1 MNTKFA
7 ISTLALTSY
16 LFFAYAQ
23 PSHAEPSHEAGAI
36 VKDKPTVVFI
46 TGDDEY
52 HSREIMLP
60 FAKKLEEDYGFKVI
74 YLTTPLTE
82 GATPILLA
90 YGTGK
95 RDPDRVTPLKTPWL
109 TIR

>member
-1 MNTKFA
+1 
-7 ISTLALTSY
+7 
-16 LFFAYAQ
+16 
-23 PSHAEPSHEAGAI
+23 
-36 VKDKPTVVFI
+36 
-46 TGDDEY
+46 
-52 HSREIMLP
+52 MLP